1 MMPELVKGTEDMGWM
16 YEIITTIYNKRIL
29 TFLPLQNIFV
39 FVGIKLSYSMSNWSV
54 IITFLMQ
61 FLMTFYFS
69 NDHHFILF
77 FRLPTDIQ
85 AEAIPM
91 ILGGGDVLMVKS
103 QSLNYY
109 KGYKT

>member
-29 TFLPLQNIFV
+29 TFPPLQNIFV

-69 NDHHFILF
+69 NDHHFIYF
-77 FRLPTDIQ
+77 
-85 AEAIPM
+85 
-91 ILGGGDVLMVKS
+91 LGFQQIFK
-103 QSLNYY
+103 Q
-109 KGYKT
+109 KQFQ